1 MKRAR
6 MDKAICVNSL
16 YKSYGDFPAVK
27 GISFDVEKGS
37 FFAFLGPNG
46 AGKSTTISIVCSLL
60 PKDSGEITILGKDPE
75 EARGEI
81 GMVFQDNKLDQRLT
95 VRENLE
101 VRGALYGFQKAEL
114 SEKVRIALER
124 SDSTEFAD
132 RMYSKLSG
140 GQKRRAEIARA
151 IVHNP
156 KILMLDEPTS
166 GLDPQTRKLIWNN
179 IYGLKEQGM
188 TIFLTTH
195 YMEEAADADDV
206 VIINK
211 GEIVAHGTPTVLKE
225 KYSSDYLEVLPK
237 DSSKL
242 EEFLT
247 EEGIEYAVRS
257 DALRIPLENTMKAI
271 PIIEKIEDYIESFEV
286 RTGTL
291 DDAFVNI
298 TGGMPE

>member
-1 MKRAR
+1 

-151 IVHNP
+151 IVHDP

-247 EEGIEYAVRS
+247 KEGIEYAVRS
-257 DALRIPLENTMKAI
+257 DALRIPLENTMRAI

-298 TGGMPE
+298 TGGMP

>member
-151 IVHNP
+151 IVHDP

-247 EEGIEYAVRS
+247 KEGIEYAVRS
-257 DALRIPLENTMKAI
+257 DALRIPLENTMRAI

-298 TGGMPE
+298 TGGMP

>member
-1 MKRAR
+1 

-298 TGGMPE
+298 TGGMP